1 MNWFKK
7 RSFPSYWTDYTN
19 CFNYTNNDSLEN
31 QRFVV
36 FDTETTGLQMD
47 TDRILS
53 IGAVV
58 VLNKTIKVADQL
70 ECYIIQETYKKETV
84 KIHGLLKAGSVN
96 KIKEEEAIILFLK
109 YIKNAVLVA
118 HHADFDIAMINKC
131 LKRMNLPKLKNQ
143 IIDTGNVFKKTPLA
157 TDKKHKSLDQ
167 LSQKF
172 NITQHDRHTAA
183 GDAYI
188 TALIFVK
195 LLHLM
200 EKKSTDLKLPELLR
214 RDDRWGLL

>member
-7 RSFPSYWTDYTN
+7 KSFPYYWTDYINFFKDTKS
-19 CFNYTNNDSLEN
+19 DSLEK
-31 QRFVV
+31 QRFIV
-36 FDTETTGLQMD
+36 FDTETTGLHID

-53 IGAVV
+53 IGAVAV
-58 VLNKTIKVADQL
+58 VNKTIKVADQL

-84 KIHGLLKAGSVN
+84 KVHGLLKEGTLK
-96 KIKEEEAIILFLK
+96 KIKEDEAIILFLK

-131 LKRMNLPKLKNQ
+131 LQRMNLPKLKNKV
-143 IIDTGNVFKKTPLA
+143 IDTGNVFNKTRLA
-157 TDKKHKSLDQ
+157 VDKQHINLDL

-172 NITQHDRHTAA
+172 NIPQHDRHTAA

-200 EKKSTDLKLPELLR
+200 GKKRKDLKLPELLSR
-214 RDDRWGLL
+214 NDRWGLL

>member
-70 ECYIIQETYKKETV
+70 ECYIIQKTYKKETV